1 MSRNIYSQ
9 YEGNH
14 NEITHSNIAT
24 MLAEEDYLTETPM
37 IQIFSCHRSA
47 STCFTEPDILKKFC
61 EAKHL
66 LSLNTYVK
74 IEPDYHTRIRT
85 SIENIPVK
93 LPDKDKTLLSDHTTV
108 IGKTYIPVI
117 KHNNKYFTTET
128 RIYLCIKLLQDIP
141 KHIYKFRRSLR
152 I

>member
-1 MSRNIYSQ
+1 MLQFPWKLRQSMKITLILIILLNFGTNLGLIDGTERSNQRDKSDHWHGWRCPNPEIQLHYWSRSHFNIITMSRNIYSQ

-24 MLAEEDYLTETPM
+24 MLAEEDYLTETPI

-66 LSLNTYVK
+66 L
-74 IEPDYHTRIRT
+74 
-85 SIENIPVK
+85 
-93 LPDKDKTLLSDHTTV
+93 
-108 IGKTYIPVI
+108 
-117 KHNNKYFTTET
+117 
-128 RIYLCIKLLQDIP
+128 
-141 KHIYKFRRSLR
+141 
-152 I
+152 